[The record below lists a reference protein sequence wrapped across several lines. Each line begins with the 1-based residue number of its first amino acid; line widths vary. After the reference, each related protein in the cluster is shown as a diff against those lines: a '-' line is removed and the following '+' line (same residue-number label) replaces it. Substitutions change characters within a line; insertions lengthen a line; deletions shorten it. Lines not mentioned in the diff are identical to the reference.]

1 MDGVEKAKPPDPGG
15 TVNNKNMLDYD
26 DDDGSMQIDVVPN
39 DRKRRNSLEEERQ
52 TKKRIDTSVNASA
65 SIAHIYKHPMTEL
78 SRNYS
83 SDDKGPF
90 IVHVAREDAT
100 NAGLSLRPIK
110 VGLILVKNKVQN
122 VVRDGVKSLGRNRVS
137 IEFKSASDANKFL
150 SSSFLTG
157 HKLVAT
163 IPSYNVHRM
172 GLVRGVPIDWSM
184 EEFVDATDRKEGPG
198 KILKAR
204 RLQRKVRNEDG
215 SPSWVPTQS
224 VVLTFEGQRL
234 PEKIFA
240 FYTSLTVQVYQLPT
254 IQCHK
259 CLRYGH
265 VEHQCRS
272 DARCYR
278 CAKKH
283 PGKDC
288 KVAPQCA
295 TCLYCLGRH
304 YAIDKCCPEYS
315 RQKAIKLVMSE
326 DSVSYNEAAAR
337 FPVSRRSYADTAKQL
352 VSPKSQLFSEQ
363 EQDSEPSAPP
373 FSPLTQCP
381 DRSSP
386 NNKIFYRTISSRVKV
401 KLRSLAKYV
410 SNKEM

>member
-15 TVNNKNMLDYD
+15 TVNNKNMLDY
-26 DDDGSMQIDVVPN
+26 DDGSMQIDVVPN

-52 TKKRIDTSVNASA
+52 TKKRIDTSENASA

-83 SDDKGPF
+83 PDDKGPF

-215 SPSWVPTQS
+215 SPSW
-224 VVLTFEGQRL
+224 
-234 PEKIFA
+234 
-240 FYTSLTVQVYQLPT
+240 
-254 IQCHK
+254 CHK

-363 EQDSEPSAPP
+363 EQDS
-373 FSPLTQCP
+373 
-381 DRSSP
+381 
-386 NNKIFYRTISSRVKV
+386 
-401 KLRSLAKYV
+401 SLQLPH
-410 SNKEM
+410 SLL